1 MTVNVIQ
8 MKVLELLDRDHP
20 LTEDGIRQ
28 AAELNNRWR
37 LASLH
42 HDHDDIGDS
51 SSSGSSSNIGV
62 GCRGGGDGDAYDGV
76 NGEHEHALM
85 DFSGL
90 GELNDS
96 DLYADDEMMMIP
108 MMILDNA
115 RTRHYRYDEHDD
127 EDMYDDHH
135 DDEDMYDNHDDGDMY
150 DDDHNDEGMYDDY
163 HG

>member
-1 MTVNVIQ
+1 VTVNVIQ

-51 SSSGSSSNIGV
+51 SNSGSSSNIGV

-76 NGEHEHALM
+76 NGEDKHALM

-115 RTRHYRYDEHDD
+115 RTRHYRYDGHDD
-127 EDMYDDHH
+127 Y
-135 DDEDMYDNHDDGDMY
+135 DMY
-150 DDDHNDEGMYDDY
+150 DDDDEEDMYDEHDD
-163 HG
+163 

>member
-51 SSSGSSSNIGV
+51 SNSGSSSNIGV

-76 NGEHEHALM
+76 NGEDKHALM

-127 EDMYDDHH
+127 DDEDMYDNH
-135 DDEDMYDNHDDGDMY
+135 DDDDMYDNHDDGDMY
-150 DDDHNDEGMYDDY
+150 DDDDDD
-163 HG
+163 